1 MDIQNGGSQKD
12 ESKYPIIMLMCRKQ
26 KNVINDVIC
35 KAEIETQRTNNRC
48 KDTKEGGGSGGMNGE
63 VRIDI

>member
-35 KAEIETQRTNNRC
+35 KAEIETQRTNMNSKR
-48 KDTKEGGGSGGMNGE
+48 EGTAE
-63 VRIDI
+63 